1 MPKKGFFFTKINDTR
16 IIPVRYKITV
26 VFTLFLIVSN
36 FATNY
41 INLMFGME
49 QQMKLAKELL
59 AKDLKEFY
67 GFASTQYEIS
77 QLNNNID
84 SSKQNIKEK
93 ILNDLKDRKE
103 SIFLGISSQGEI
115 QMNFSH
121 SQFNLDKLSSS
132 DTEKLMSEAKALNG
146 QGFYTLKHNGK
157 EYFGVFKFS
166 DKWNMYFFL
175 AEEYSEFS
183 KEARWN
189 FILISVL
196 IILISLVCTI
206 AGIYAVRYI
215 LRYVKVITDSIMEMV
230 KSQKL
235 DLIPMGKAPSD
246 DITYLGMSFN
256 SLSSSIDTLLRIF
269 KKFANQD
276 VAIQAYRDKEI
287 RLEGSKKE
295 LAILFSDIKSFT
307 FITETLGTDIIKLIN
322 MHYDRAIREI
332 VRYNGAI
339 GSIIGDAILAMF
351 GTMEESSDENKSYS
365 AVMTAYELQA
375 VAESLRQQMSKKKKE
390 LMKKKGKL
398 TLDEEKVYKAVLLEI
413 GVGIDGGEVF
423 YGNIGSYVRMTNTVI
438 GDNVNAASRLEG
450 LTRVYKVPVI
460 CSDYI
465 REDIE
470 KNVQNNGFTFVEI
483 DTVQVKGKTEGKK
496 VFWPIPPSYLNTN
509 LEKQVK
515 IFDAALILYYEGDWT
530 KALTLFKK
538 CGLSVAETFIERV
551 KNNKPPRNWNGIW
564 EMKTK

>member
-84 SSKQNIKEK
+84 ASKQNIKEK

-189 FILISVL
+189 FILISAL

-230 KSQKL
+230 KTQKL

-246 DITYLGMSFN
+246 DITYMGMSFN

-351 GTMEESSDENKSYS
+351 GTMEESSNENKSYS

-390 LMKKKGKL
+390 LIKKKGKL
-398 TLDEEKVYKAVLLEI
+398 TSDEERVYKAVLLEI

-465 REDIE
+465 RDDIE

-496 VFWPIPPSYLNTN
+496 VFWPIPPAYMNKI
-509 LEKQVK
+509 LEKQIK
-515 IFDAALILYYEGDWT
+515 IYDAALILYYEGDWS

>member
-1 MPKKGFFFTKINDTR
+1 MTKKGFFFTKIKDTR
-16 IIPVRYKITV
+16 VIPVRYKITV
-26 VFTLFLIVSN
+26 LFTLFLIVSN

-84 SSKQNIKEK
+84 ASKKNIKEK
-93 ILNDLKDRKE
+93 ILADLKDRKE

-115 QMNFSH
+115 QMNYSH
-121 SQFNLDKLSSS
+121 SQFNMERLSLEDTDKLV
-132 DTEKLMSEAKALNG
+132 SEAKILNG
-146 QGFYTLKHNGK
+146 QGFYTLKHDGK

-189 FILISVL
+189 FILISAL

-230 KSQKL
+230 KTQKL
-235 DLIPMGKAPSD
+235 DLIPMTKAPND

-269 KKFANQD
+269 KKFANQE

-287 RLEGSKKE
+287 RLEGSKKD

-351 GTMEESSDENKSYS
+351 GTMEESSDENKSFS

-398 TLDEEKVYKAVLLEI
+398 TSDEERVYKAVLLEI

-460 CSDYI
+460 CSEYI
-465 REDIE
+465 RDDIE
-470 KNVQNNGFTFVEI
+470 NNVQNSHFNFVEI

-496 VFWPIPPSYLNTN
+496 VFWPIPPAYMNKV
-509 LEKQVK
+509 LEKQIK
-515 IFDAALILYYEGDWT
+515 IFDAALVLYYEGDWT

-538 CGLSVAETFIERV
+538 CGLSVADTFIERV

>member
-1 MPKKGFFFTKINDTR
+1 MTKKGFFFTKVNDTR
-16 IIPVRYKITV
+16 VIPVRYKITV

-49 QQMKLAKELL
+49 QQMKLTKELL

-84 SSKQNIKEK
+84 ASKKNIKEK
-93 ILNDLKDRKE
+93 ILADLKDRKE

-115 QMNFSH
+115 QMNYSH
-121 SQFNLDKLSSS
+121 SQFNMERLSLEDTDKLV
-132 DTEKLMSEAKALNG
+132 SEAKILNG
-146 QGFYTLKHNGK
+146 QGFYTLKHDGK

-189 FILISVL
+189 FILISAL

-230 KSQKL
+230 KTQKL
-235 DLIPMGKAPSD
+235 DLIPMTKAPND

-269 KKFANQD
+269 KKFANQE

-287 RLEGSKKE
+287 RLEGSKKD

-351 GTMEESSDENKSYS
+351 GTMEESSDENKSFS

-398 TLDEEKVYKAVLLEI
+398 TSDEERVYKAVLLEI

-460 CSDYI
+460 CSEYI
-465 REDIE
+465 RDDIE
-470 KNVQNNGFTFVEI
+470 NNVQNSHFNFVEI

-496 VFWPIPPSYLNTN
+496 VFWPIPPAYMNKV
-509 LEKQVK
+509 LEKQIK
-515 IFDAALILYYEGDWT
+515 IFDAALVLYYEGDWT

-538 CGLSVAETFIERV
+538 CGLSVADTFIERI

>member
-1 MPKKGFFFTKINDTR
+1 MTKKGFFFTKVNDTR
-16 IIPVRYKITV
+16 VIPVRYKITV

-77 QLNNNID
+77 QLNND
-84 SSKQNIKEK
+84 VEASKQNIKDK

-103 SIFLGISSQGEI
+103 SIFLGISSEGEI
-115 QMNFSH
+115 QMKFSH

-132 DTEKLMSEAKALNG
+132 DIEKLLSESRSLNG
-146 QGFYTLKHNGK
+146 QGFYTLKHQGK

-189 FILISVL
+189 FILISAL

-230 KSQKL
+230 KTQKL
-235 DLIPMGKAPSD
+235 DLIPMVKAPND

-351 GTMEESSDENKSYS
+351 GTMEESSEENKSFS

-398 TLDEEKVYKAVLLEI
+398 TPDEERVYKAVLLEI

-438 GDNVNAASRLEG
+438 GDNVNSASRLEG

-460 CSDYI
+460 CSEYI
-465 REDIE
+465 RDDIE
-470 KNVQNNGFTFVEI
+470 KSVLNNEFTFVEI

-496 VFWPIPPSYLNTN
+496 VFWPIPPAYMNKV
-509 LEKQVK
+509 LEKQIK
-515 IFDAALILYYEGDWT
+515 IFDAGLVLYYDGDWS
-530 KALTLFKK
+530 KALPLFKK
-538 CGLSVAETFIERV
+538 CGLSVAETFIERI

>member
-1 MPKKGFFFTKINDTR
+1 MTKKGFFFTKVNDTR
-16 IIPVRYKITV
+16 VIPVRYKITV

-77 QLNNNID
+77 QLNND
-84 SSKQNIKEK
+84 VEAAKQNIKDK

-103 SIFLGISSQGEI
+103 SIFLGISSEGEI
-115 QMNFSH
+115 QMKFSH
-121 SQFNLDKLSSS
+121 SQFNLDKLPSS
-132 DTEKLMSEAKALNG
+132 DIEKLISEARSLNG
-146 QGFYTLKHNGK
+146 QGFYTLKHEGK

-189 FILISVL
+189 FILISAL

-230 KSQKL
+230 KTQKL
-235 DLIPMGKAPSD
+235 DLIPMGKAPND

-287 RLEGSKKE
+287 RLEG
-295 LAILFSDIKSFT
+295 
-307 FITETLGTDIIKLIN
+307 
-322 MHYDRAIREI
+322 
-332 VRYNGAI
+332 
-339 GSIIGDAILAMF
+339 
-351 GTMEESSDENKSYS
+351 
-365 AVMTAYELQA
+365 
-375 VAESLRQQMSKKKKE
+375 
-390 LMKKKGKL
+390 
-398 TLDEEKVYKAVLLEI
+398 
-413 GVGIDGGEVF
+413 
-423 YGNIGSYVRMTNTVI
+423 
-438 GDNVNAASRLEG
+438 
-450 LTRVYKVPVI
+450 
-460 CSDYI
+460 
-465 REDIE
+465 
-470 KNVQNNGFTFVEI
+470 
-483 DTVQVKGKTEGKK
+483 
-496 VFWPIPPSYLNTN
+496 
-509 LEKQVK
+509 
-515 IFDAALILYYEGDWT
+515 
-530 KALTLFKK
+530 
-538 CGLSVAETFIERV
+538 
-551 KNNKPPRNWNGIW
+551 
-564 EMKTK
+564 